1 MAHDRAGRYDVPW
14 PRLVK
19 PYLEEMYENELD
31 EMKAKESAKRPAV
44 PTSNAR
50 LETRGEG
57 KENDEDHERKGLED
71 KDSKRIQ
78 DTQNDDCE
86 GNDDEKKVGETSGR
100 ETPLH
105 LRYDASKILTVVESA
120 MCSREYTARR
130 HQLLSLTPIFRLTL
144 TPIFTKT
151 P

>member
-31 EMKAKESAKRPAV
+31 EMKAKESAKRPAASA
-44 PTSNAR
+44 SNP
-50 LETRGEG
+50 GGGG
-57 KENDEDHERKGLED
+57 KENDEDYVGKSLED
-71 KDSKRIQ
+71 RDSKSGQ
-78 DTQNDDCE
+78 SDD
-86 GNDDEKKVGETSGR
+86 GEVKGGENSAEDSSGR

-120 MCSREYTARR
+120 MCSREYNTA
-130 HQLLSLTPIFRLTL
+130 
-144 TPIFTKT
+144 
-151 P
+151 

>member
-1 MAHDRAGRYDVPW
+1 MFFGDSLTYGMAHDRAGRYDVPW

-120 MCSREYTARR
+120 MCSREYTPPDGINCFA
-130 HQLLSLTPIFRLTL
+130 LNASFG
-144 TPIFTKT
+144 
-151 P
+151 